1 MEEEKGLERLS
12 SIGKRNY
19 REMNTEDIYREV
31 MEGIESSK
39 KRLRVLTDK
48 TDELILLTK
57 GNLNKEF
64 IDNLIQEY
72 E

>member
-1 MEEEKGLERLS
+1 
-12 SIGKRNY
+12 
-19 REMNTEDIYREV
+19 MNTEDIYREV

-48 TDELILLTK
+48 TDKLIQLTK
-57 GNLNKEF
+57 GNLHKEF